1 MIYIYV
7 NKLQYFQKYFCYHF
21 HSQKLSL
28 FLRWSYCRWTWQQW
42 ILLPSASTTQYGF
55 HRKWKPI
62 TRCISP
68 MSFGIIFEVFGDKKL
83 EVRWLLSWYV
93 IVWTFVRTWCSLGHC
108 KKRWKR
114 LISWYMCLGMT
125 ILWTYSCL
133 YMYNNATAVF
143 RGKL

>member
-21 HSQKLSL
+21 HSQELSL
-28 FLRWSYCRWTWQQW
+28 FLRWSYCRWTLQPWT
-42 ILLPSASTTQYGF
+42 LLPSASTTQYGF
-55 HRKWKPI
+55 HRNWKPI

-93 IVWTFVRTWCSLGHC
+93 IVWTFVRTRCSLGHC

-133 YMYNNATAVF
+133 YMYNIATAVF